1 MPSEPGPKMRS
12 ATGGAEG
19 ARPGRLRTGMWGGFL
34 GGVLAAGVGAVL
46 DYTAIRRSTISTAA
60 VGLIFELP
68 IVALLW
74 GIQGGLIGFCAGYF
88 LAARRSGGGWRQ
100 TGSLIAGLV
109 LLAVGGRLAIEVGTG
124 LVVSA
129 KVRQVQRMEEPQ
141 LRGVLDSRLFGRNL
155 FVLAAVAGNERA
167 SADTLR
173 QIASRSDPE
182 LHRKLGSIYDVMGT
196 NTHGLAVVRL
206 VARNPHVDGETLEI
220 LSRSPDPYVLGD
232 VAMNSKLPE
241 EALARL
247 LGREER
253 MVSWGVAL
261 NPKTPPW
268 VLSRL
273 SGSSDEYI
281 RSNVARNPGTPPDAL
296 RQLASDSQWHVRR
309 DVATNPKTPA
319 DVLELFRR
327 DPDERVR
334 GVAAR
339 APTHWAVPFRSE
351 QGR

>member
-1 MPSEPGPKMRS
+1 MPSEPGRKMRS

-19 ARPGRLRTGMWGGFL
+19 ARSSPLRTGMWGGL
-34 GGVLAAGVGAVL
+34 LSGVLAAGVGAVL

-74 GIQGGLIGFCAGYF
+74 GIQGGLIGFCAGYL
-88 LAARRSGGGWRQ
+88 LAARRSARGWRE
-100 TGSLIAGLV
+100 TGRVVAGLV
-109 LLAVGGRLAIEVGTG
+109 LLTVGGRLTLEVVTG
-124 LVVSA
+124 LVVGA
-129 KVRQVQRMEEPQ
+129 EVRQVGRMDEPQ

-155 FVLAAVAGNERA
+155 FVLAAVAGNERT
-167 SADTLR
+167 SAETLR
-173 QIASRSDPE
+173 QIASRPDPE

-196 NTHGLAVVRL
+196 NTHGLAVMRR

-268 VLSRL
+268 ALSRL
-273 SGSSDEYI
+273 SGNPDEYV
-281 RSNVARNPGTPPDAL
+281 RSNVARNPSSPPDEL
-296 RQLASDSQWHVRR
+296 RQLARDPAWHVRR
-309 DVATNPKTPA
+309 DVATNPKTPP
-319 DVLELFRR
+319 DILELLRR

-334 GVAAR
+334 GVAAS